1 MKKLLASIF
10 VLFALGTSS
19 VLLAQQPKLQRIDP
33 PFWWVGMQNSEL
45 QLMVY
50 GEKLAH
56 YRVSMNYPGVQLI
69 SSETVA
75 NPNYIFLNLEVSP
88 EAQAG
93 LIPIVFQKPDDLF
106 TVQYELKAR
115 EGFDNRIQGVTSE
128 DFIYLLMPDRFAN
141 GNPDNDNVAGTL
153 EPVSSRTK
161 QYGRHGGDLQGIYN
175 HLDYLEELGVT
186 ALWLN
191 PVLVND
197 QPHESYH
204 GYAATDHYRI
214 DPRFGTNEN
223 YVELVSACHQ
233 RGMKMVWDVIHNH
246 VGNEHWFIK
255 DLPDPDWVHQWP
267 EFTKT
272 SYRAPTLMDP
282 YASERD
288 RNIMAN
294 GWFDNHMPD
303 LNQQNPLLAQY
314 LIQNNIWWVEYAGID
329 GFRIDTYAY
338 PDQAFMA
345 DWAQAILAEYPQI
358 TMFGETWVH
367 GIPVQTW
374 FTEKNGWTEDSHL
387 PAVTDF
393 QLYYAINDALTQNFG
408 WTEGMMR
415 LYYTLA
421 QDFVYENPMANVV
434 FLDNHDLGRF
444 LSVVNED
451 LDKYR
456 MGITFLLTTR
466 GIPQLYYGT
475 EILMKNHWDQGN
487 HDKVR
492 EEFPG
497 GWKGDKANK
506 FTAEGRNEQE
516 EAAFQYVSKL
526 ANFRKGSS
534 ALKTGKL
541 TQFVPENGVY
551 VYFRYDE
558 SQTVMVVLNQ
568 NDTKQ
573 ELDLARFA
581 ERIGGKMKA
590 HNVMTGEVL
599 SSPEK
604 LSIGAKSATILDWQ

>member
-1 MKKLLASIF
+1 MKNLLVSIF
-10 VLFALGTSS
+10 VLFAIGTSCG
-19 VLLAQQPKLQRIDP
+19 LMAQQPKLQRIDP

-56 YRVSMNYPGVQLI
+56 YRVSMNHPGVQLI

-88 EAQAG
+88 EAQPG

-115 EGFDNRIQGVTSE
+115 EGFANRIQGVTSE

-141 GNPDNDNVAGTL
+141 GNPDNDNVASTL
-153 EPVSSRTK
+153 EPVSSRTQ

-175 HLDYLEELGVT
+175 HLDYLDELGVT

-223 YVELVSACHQ
+223 YVELVKACHQ
-233 RGMKMVWDVIHNH
+233 KGMKMVWDVIHNH

-282 YASERD
+282 YASDHD

-421 QDFVYENPMANVV
+421 QDFVYENPMDNVV

-475 EILMKNHWDQGN
+475 EILMRNHWDQGN

-541 TQFVPENGVY
+541 MQFVPENGVY

-558 SQTVMVVLNQ
+558 NQTVMVVLNQ
-568 NDTKQ
+568 NDEEQ
-573 ELDLARFA
+573 ELDLKRFA
-581 ERIGGKMKA
+581 ERIGGKA
-590 HNVMTGEVL
+590 EARNVMTGEVL
-599 SSPEK
+599 AGPTK
-604 LSIGAKSATILDWQ
+604 LVIKAKSSTVLDWK